1 MKVIDVAVED
11 LNIDQSG
18 RPGINENTL
27 LGFAIGDDY
36 RINVKQ
42 YTGALEDGSSLPSW
56 IRVDPSTGQTI
67 VQFPQNIYSIDVKV
81 IAIDNDN
88 STREINVTLDRIS
101 VSQDKAL
108 KRDLEPFIDR
118 SAALKTEVTIDE
130 KGQMLLETQNDLEDG
145 LIINETLNPNDSDNN
160 ENQTPNKDDKSSL
173 NDIPTIPREIGEVIA
188 QDTIFLNTQN
198 IETDEQLI
206 KFATLQEQLD
216 TQYEG
221 HENYGDKLVKVSG

>member
-1 MKVIDVAVED
+1 M
-11 LNIDQSG
+11 
-18 RPGINENTL
+18 
-27 LGFAIGDDY
+27 
-36 RINVKQ
+36 
-42 YTGALEDGSSLPSW
+42 
-56 IRVDPSTGQTI
+56 
-67 VQFPQNIYSIDVKV
+67 

-160 ENQTPNKDDKSSL
+160 ENQIPNKDDQSSL
-173 NDIPTIPREIGEVIA
+173 NDIPTIPREIDEVIA
-188 QDTIFLNTQN
+188 QDTIVLNTQN

-216 TQYEG
+216 FQYEG